1 MKGKH
6 KGMDWTII
14 LAAAL
19 AGMMVYVLEGCSPIK
34 EDLAKSDVP
43 LVKFSAENQLDKQD
57 NAMAL
62 IERDGHMSYDLH
74 FGLKC
79 SEDGKSRSYVWMSQK
94 EIDPTDTKINVSED
108 YC

>member
-14 LAAAL
+14 IAAVLGA
-19 AGMMVYVLEGCSPIK
+19 MIVYALEGCTPIK
-34 EDLAKSDVP
+34 DNLTESNIP
-43 LVKFSAENQLDKQD
+43 LVKFSAQNQMEKQG

-62 IERDGHMSYDLH
+62 IEREGRMLYDVY

-79 SEDGKSRSYVWMSQK
+79 SEDGKARSYVWLSPV
-94 EIDPTDTKINVSED
+94 EVNLNNTEINVSDEN
-108 YC
+108 C

>member
-1 MKGKH
+1 MKGWFEN
-6 KGMDWTII
+6 MDWPII
-14 LAAAL
+14 IAAVIGAML
-19 AGMMVYVLEGCSPIK
+19 VVVLEGCSPIK

-94 EIDPTDTKINVSED
+94 EIDTTDTKINVSED

>member
-14 LAAAL
+14 IAAVLGA
-19 AGMMVYVLEGCSPIK
+19 MIVYALEGCTPIK
-34 EDLAKSDVP
+34 DNLTESNIP
-43 LVKFSAENQLDKQD
+43 LVKFSAQNQMEKQG

-62 IERDGHMSYDLH
+62 IEREGRMLYDVY

-79 SEDGKSRSYVWMSQK
+79 SEDGKARSYIWLSQV
-94 EIDPTDTKINVSED
+94 EMDPNDTKINVLEEN
-108 YC
+108 C

>member
-14 LAAAL
+14 IAAAL
-19 AGMMVYVLEGCSPIK
+19 AGMIVIALEGCSPIK
-34 EDLAKSDVP
+34 EDLTKSDVP
-43 LVKFSAENQLDKQD
+43 LVKFSAQNQVDKQD

-62 IERDGHMSYDLH
+62 IEKEGRMLYDVY

-79 SEDGKSRSYVWMSQK
+79 SEDGKARSYVWLSPV
-94 EIDPTDTKINVSED
+94 EVNPNNTIINVSEEN
-108 YC
+108 C